1 VTQEDERLRALAD
14 QIAETRIIRD
24 ARKVDVAKY
33 ADFPD
38 AHLLRSPEAFRDD
51 IIELFESP
59 GCRGDLAPWPRFKE
73 KLQFRPHETTA
84 WVGYSASFKTTLL
97 MELMTSLACRKI
109 RVAIASLEMPAKI
122 TLVQAIRQASA
133 IPSPSVGT
141 IDYALAVLAKGMV
154 IYDVTGSVKPRML
167 IAVMNYCAL
176 ELGIKH
182 FMLDNLSAFLSVD
195 NDKSGMTQ
203 QFIGDAISV
212 ARTTGMH
219 VHMVAHCKKP
229 EHSDE
234 SRIPNR
240 HDLIG
245 TSMVTN
251 LVDNVNIIW
260 RDRNKEED
268 PGAGSGRG
276 DIVVKVDKQKHWGFE
291 GMIPMWRHAQVAR
304 FTDEQLSGVSPFLPK
319 KASDENT

>member
-1 VTQEDERLRALAD
+1 MSADDAKLRALAD

-24 ARKVDVAKY
+24 VRKVDVNKY

-51 IIELFESP
+51 IVELFENP
-59 GCRGDLAPWPRFKE
+59 GCRGDLAPWPMWAE
-73 KLQFRPHETTA
+73 KVQFRPHETTV

-97 MELMTSLACRKI
+97 NELMTFFACQRK

-122 TLVQAIRQASA
+122 TLVQSIRQAAA

-141 IDYALAVLAKGMV
+141 IDYALAMLAKGMV
-154 IYDVTGSVKPRML
+154 IYDVTGSIKPRTM
-167 IAVMNYCAL
+167 IAVMNYCAM

-182 FMLDNLSAFLSVD
+182 FMLDNLSSFLSVD
-195 NDKSGMTQ
+195 NDEAGKTQ
-203 QFIGDAISV
+203 QFVGDVVSV
-212 ARTTGMH
+212 ARSTGMH
-219 VHMVAHCKKP
+219 IHMVAHCKKP
-229 EHSDE
+229 ENSDE

-251 LVDNVNIIW
+251 LVDNVNIVW
-260 RDRNKEED
+260 RNREREKAGGGD
-268 PGAGSGRG
+268 PTQG
-276 DIVVKVDKQKHWGFE
+276 DIAVNVNKQKHWGFE
-291 GMIPMWRHAQVAR
+291 GVLPLWRHKEVAR
-304 FTDEQLSGVSPFLPK
+304 FSDSFLGGVSPYLPK
-319 KASDENT
+319 QP